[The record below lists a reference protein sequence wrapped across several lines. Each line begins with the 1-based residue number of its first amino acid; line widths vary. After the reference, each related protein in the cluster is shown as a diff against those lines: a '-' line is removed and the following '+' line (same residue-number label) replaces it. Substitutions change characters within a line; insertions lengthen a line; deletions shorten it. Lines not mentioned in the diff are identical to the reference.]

1 MAVLPFVSAQA
12 AFDIPTFEQSFNQT
26 LNIPCNYNGVVCPL
40 ATECNTTILNPDGDL
55 VVNNQAMFPDN
66 GVFGYNLTEDNL
78 ADVGQYENTV
88 SCCVGTNCR
97 ARELPFQVTPSGA
110 APLTTSQGTILF
122 VVLGVLLFI
131 SIIFYIIGFRS
142 EHIIGKVTGFSGG
155 VVFTIMLILYTMF
168 IITEA
173 VSGTPNFVTGY
184 ETFLFVMKSVGTVLL
199 LGLLV
204 VTFMVMAKAWKV
216 RRGILDK

>member
-1 MAVLPFVSAQA
+1 
-12 AFDIPTFEQSFNQT
+12 
-26 LNIPCNYNGVVCPL
+26 
-40 ATECNTTILNPDGDL
+40 
-55 VVNNQAMFPDN
+55 
-66 GVFGYNLTEDNL
+66 
-78 ADVGQYENTV
+78 
-88 SCCVGTNCR
+88 
-97 ARELPFQVTPSGA
+97 
-110 APLTTSQGTILF
+110 
-122 VVLGVLLFI
+122 
-131 SIIFYIIGFRS
+131 
-142 EHIIGKVTGFSGG
+142 
-155 VVFTIMLILYTMF
+155 MLILYTMF